1 MSSCL
6 LGLPEELIVACIK
19 ALPYRWPDEAAV
31 RCTSKALCAA
41 ALKLDPPE
49 PGDAWVGAT
58 VPLLP
63 STNRAC
69 TSVLIRE
76 LQSLRRRSQEELADF
91 IEAEGYDDIGEE
103 LSAEEM
109 EMLRFMRTDRIPWS
123 LNHAPLPVPKVTS
136 RVAVCFRDA
145 MSWIEGWIDKPT
157 INRFEPVN
165 FAKHGT
171 FSFAGSTFAVSL
183 LAHSLQDQSRPI
195 LECRILPEL
204 MMVPE
209 HDLSTASQLEEAPF
223 FEDLKGRLRVNPA
236 MPHTI
241 RYRCCFLG
249 PASTAYA
256 CSEGTHPQRT
266 QYGGSTVTTNH
277 GAYPM
282 ETLCRSATEALLHEM
297 RVAGTTHLH
306 VEIVLE
312 HIAYAA
318 ILH

>member
-1 MSSCL
+1 MSSYL
-6 LGLPEELIVACIK
+6 LGLPEELLVACIK

-63 STNRAC
+63 STNRAF

-76 LQSLRRRSQEELADF
+76 LQSIRRRSQEELADF
-91 IEAEGYDDIGEE
+91 MEAERYNREE
-103 LSAEEM
+103 CSAEDM
-109 EMLRFMRTDRIPWS
+109 ETFRFMRTDRIPWS
-123 LNHAPLPVPKVTS
+123 LIHARLPVPKVTS

-223 FEDLKGRLRVNPA
+223 FEELKGRLRVNPA
-236 MPHTI
+236 MAHTI

-249 PASTAYA
+249 PTGTAYA
-256 CSEGTHPQRT
+256 CSEGTHPQRIE
-266 QYGGSTVTTNH
+266 QGGSTVTAPF
-277 GAYPM
+277 GAYSM

-297 RVAGTTHLH
+297 RAAGTTHLH
-306 VEIVLE
+306 VEVVLE

-318 ILH
+318 HLP